1 MTTAS
6 PGVRDFTGDQLVRM
20 ARLFAREGAAV
31 SARRP
36 SGTERERHQLTK
48 TPHLEVWV
56 VNWPPGAETGWHD
69 HGAADGAMVVVEG
82 ELIDRQWKGGSEH
95 WSELTDGDEVTI
107 TPNTAHHVT
116 NVGDGYAVTVHA
128 YSPGLTEMT
137 PYAWENGRPVAVDAL
152 S

>member
-6 PGVRDFTGDQLVRM
+6 PGIRDFTSDQLARV
-20 ARLFAREGAAV
+20 ARLFAHEAGV
-31 SARRP
+31 TSAIRR
-36 SGTERERHQLTK
+36 SGTERQRHQLTK

-56 VNWPPGAETGWHD
+56 MTWPPGTTTDWHD
-69 HGAADGAMVVVEG
+69 HGDASGAMVVVEG

-95 WSELTDGDEVTI
+95 WFELTAGDEGSI
-107 TPNTAHHVT
+107 TPRTAHNLT
-116 NVGDGYAVTVHA
+116 NVGNDFAVTIHA

-137 PYAWENGRPVAVDAL
+137 PYAWENDAPVAIDAE

>member
-6 PGVRDFTGDQLVRM
+6 PGVRDFTSDQLARM
-20 ARLFAREGAAV
+20 AKLFAREGAAV
-31 SARRP
+31 SATRP
-36 SGTERERHQLTK
+36 AGRERQRHQLTA

-56 VNWPPGAETGWHD
+56 VNWPPGATTDWHD
-69 HGAADGAMVVVEG
+69 HGAAAGAMVVVEG

-95 WSELTDGDEVTI
+95 WRELGAGDETAV
-107 TPNTAHHVT
+107 TAHTAHNLT

-137 PYAWENGRPVAVDAL
+137 PYAWENGRPVAIDAT

>member
-6 PGVRDFTGDQLVRM
+6 PGVRDFTSDQLARM
-20 ARLFAREGAAV
+20 AKLFAREGAAV
-31 SARRP
+31 SATKP
-36 SGTERERHQLTK
+36 DGTERQRHQLTR

-56 VNWPPGAETGWHD
+56 VNWPPGATTGWHD
-69 HGAADGAMVVVEG
+69 HGAAAGAMVVVEG

-95 WSELTDGDEVTI
+95 WRELGDGDDIAVG
-107 TPNTAHHVT
+107 PRTAHNLT

-137 PYAWENGRPVAVDAL
+137 PYAWENGQPVAIDAT